1 MAPKP
6 VLDEREA
13 TERLRSFFREK
24 PLVVFGSGMSCALDE
39 RYGMAALREALCADV
54 PARAT
59 LDCQRAQWESVHE
72 ALEHGSDL
80 ESALDSITDQQLL
93 EAFEYCGWRIPSLH
107 PWLIAVPDVR
117 GIWEGKLTTQWVDPK
132 SGNRLDPIQAYLV
145 VRQTYSRIN
154 IRVLTA
160 ESSSMLL
167 AGQFSREADGEVVLT
182 GTYRNT
188 PRLEHRKR
196 SPIHYGGLLLRI
208 PSRAA
213 RPRRL
218 RGQYWTDRQT
228 LGELSFDWVSK
239 GVVSDFDTAQA
250 IAGQEA
256 MEA

>member
-1 MAPKP
+1 MSTLRNLGINVVVAFAAGVWALLLIIQGSVLPGGWWKP
-6 VLDEREA
+6 FSMVVGAVVL
-13 TERLRSFFREK
+13 
-24 PLVVFGSGMSCALDE
+24 
-39 RYGMAALREALCADV
+39 
-54 PARAT
+54 
-59 LDCQRAQWESVHE
+59 
-72 ALEHGSDL
+72 
-80 ESALDSITDQQLL
+80 LL
-93 EAFEYCGWRIPSLH
+93 EAFEYWGWRIPSLH
-107 PWLIAVPDVR
+107 PWPIAVPDVR
-117 GIWEGKLTTQWVDPK
+117 GIWEGKLTTQWVDPE
-132 SGNRLDPIQAYLV
+132 SGNRPDPIQAYLV

-167 AGQFSREADGEVVLT
+167 AGQFSQEADGEVVLT

-228 LGELSFDWVSK
+228 LGELSFDWASK

-256 MEA
+256 TEA